1 MKKVKSFVIILA
13 LCTLTACGRKEV
25 DYSVDDSQ
33 DSSSGYSDIS
43 METISEKIGVEEQ
56 WEEVID
62 EGKLKKVYADVVV
75 PEVTGMKVVD
85 VEPVDYPADPE
96 AKEQFIRSIT
106 DGTIYYNYWKKEDYD
121 WHIATVQEELD
132 YLEAEGGDDTYYDSR
147 YEYLGYLEAERENA
161 PESYIPAEDF
171 KNNGYYLEY
180 NEMLYTIE
188 FIEYSNTD
196 YKSIEFGL
204 WDNADLVD
212 MENINLYLY
221 DVPMVEGDENRCT
234 MTAEEAKSEAQEFI
248 NSLNVGVFSCVDTMA
263 LKYSIY
269 TNSNRYEVVMTDT
282 TEQIEY
288 LDGYTFRFVR
298 SIDGINVDGNYYLN
312 GNIYSSQVIETL
324 DDTTINYGWAPE
336 SSMEEIFI
344 RVNDKG
350 IVAMTYHS
358 PMEITGVNAENVK
371 LLAFDEVK
379 SSIAYVIDEKTYYEY
394 TSFKYLELTYFLY
407 HDKEED
413 KHCII
418 PVWRLTDKTMDLI
431 LRNNEKFS
439 YVVINAMDGSV
450 INVGEQICRVFE

>member
-1 MKKVKSFVIILA
+1 
-13 LCTLTACGRKEV
+13 
-25 DYSVDDSQ
+25 
-33 DSSSGYSDIS
+33 
-43 METISEKIGVEEQ
+43 
-56 WEEVID
+56 
-62 EGKLKKVYADVVV
+62 
-75 PEVTGMKVVD
+75 
-85 VEPVDYPADPE
+85 
-96 AKEQFIRSIT
+96 
-106 DGTIYYNYWKKEDYD
+106 
-121 WHIATVQEELD
+121 
-132 YLEAEGGDDTYYDSR
+132 
-147 YEYLGYLEAERENA
+147 
-161 PESYIPAEDF
+161 
-171 KNNGYYLEY
+171 
-180 NEMLYTIE
+180 
-188 FIEYSNTD
+188 
-196 YKSIEFGL
+196 
-204 WDNADLVD
+204 
-212 MENINLYLY
+212 
-221 DVPMVEGDENRCT
+221 
-234 MTAEEAKSEAQEFI
+234 
-248 NSLNVGVFSCVDTMA
+248 
-263 LKYSIY
+263 
-269 TNSNRYEVVMTDT
+269 
-282 TEQIEY
+282 
-288 LDGYTFRFVR
+288 
-298 SIDGINVDGNYYLN
+298 YLN